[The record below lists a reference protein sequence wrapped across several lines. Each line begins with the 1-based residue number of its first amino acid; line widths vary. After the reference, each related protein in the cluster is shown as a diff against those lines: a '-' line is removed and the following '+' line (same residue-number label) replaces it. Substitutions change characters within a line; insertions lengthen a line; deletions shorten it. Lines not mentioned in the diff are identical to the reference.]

1 MDTRLEEEDYD
12 LIRENLGI
20 DVPRVSVYH
29 IFLQVLIIVLYT
41 WNFYPAINLMIYKNR
56 KI

>member
-20 DVPRVSVYH
+20 DVPRVSGYP
-29 IFLQVLIIVLYT
+29 IFLQVLMVLPYT
-41 WNFYPAINLMIYKNR
+41 
-56 KI
+56 